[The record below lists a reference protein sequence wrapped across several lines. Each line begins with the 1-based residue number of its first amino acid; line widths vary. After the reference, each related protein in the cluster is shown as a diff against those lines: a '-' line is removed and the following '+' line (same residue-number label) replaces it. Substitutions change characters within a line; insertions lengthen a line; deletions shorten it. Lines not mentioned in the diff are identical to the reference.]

1 MSQTET
7 DTDLGTVLSTFWQKA
22 EQAQAQGKDKEERAW
37 LEAIVELDTKDV
49 DAWLALAKLVPDAR
63 EQMLCY
69 SRALE
74 LAPGH
79 PQAKQGL
86 RQARRLMR

>member
-1 MSQTET
+1 MSSTAGTE
-7 DTDLGTVLSTFWQKA
+7 LEIVLSTFWDRA
-22 EQAQAQGKDKEERAW
+22 HQAQEAGHEYEARAW
-37 LEAIVELDTKDV
+37 LEAIVELDTNDV
-49 DAWLALAKLVPDAR
+49 EAWLALAALVPDAR

-86 RQARRLMR
+86 RQARRQLR